1 MWKKAIVLSLA
12 ASAAGCADSPRLNVW
27 PPSREAAQKEAA
39 SLKSELAAAR
49 ERGASLEARVEALSA
64 NIRSLQK
71 ENGDLQAALERLER
85 EKVMQGNFSSPP
97 RPRETRS
104 ARRPPVPRSRRS
116 ASATPRRLYNEAY
129 RAVRDGQNEEAII
142 GFRRFLELLT
152 NNQLAPN
159 SQYWLAEAYYDL
171 REYAAALDE
180 FQHVI
185 SRYPRS
191 RKAPDAHY
199 KLALTHLRRDS
210 PPDARREFERLIKKF
225 PRHSLARRARAQL
238 RKLDAR

>member
-1 MWKKAIVLSLA
+1 MWKKVIVLALA
-12 ASAAGCADSPRLNVW
+12 ASAAGCANSPRLNVW
-27 PPSREAAQKEAA
+27 PASKEEAAQKEAA

-64 NIRSLQK
+64 NVRSLQK

-85 EKVMQGNFSSPP
+85 EKVMEGDFSPP
-97 RPRETRS
+97 RPGETRS
-104 ARRPPVPRSRRS
+104 ARRPSAPRSRRS

-129 RAVRDGQNEEAII
+129 RAVRDGQNEEAIL
-142 GFRRFLELLT
+142 GFRRFLRLFP

-171 REYAAALDE
+171 GEYAAALDE

-199 KLALTHLRRDS
+199 KLALTHLRRNS
-210 PPDARREFERLIKKF
+210 PPDARREFERLIRKF
-225 PRHSLARRARAQL
+225 PRHSLARRSRAQL